1 MFSSLMPDL
10 IAIDV
15 GPAEAVKVTARAGFA
30 GLDLRLNRFTGDIE
44 TLGVEAFADAIKAA
58 GLRVGYCS
66 LTAQKIGV
74 SDEEWDA
81 GIAELPRRARVARTL
96 GYTRATSVV
105 VPFSDE
111 LDPEANAELHA
122 SRTREAADILADFG
136 IAFGLEYVS
145 PQTRWRDG
153 RYPFVRTLDGLLG
166 LLDRV
171 DRPNTGVM
179 LDCFHWACA
188 NESADDLRRLRPEQI
203 VAVHVNDLVADRPL
217 TEQTV
222 MERELPGETGGVD
235 IDTFLRTLVEI
246 GYTGPVTAEPTNPRW
261 RLTPMQEA
269 AGDTAHA
276 INTCL
281 RRAGVTPHAPANP

>member
-1 MFSSLMPDL
+1 VFASLMPDL
-10 IAIDV
+10 IAIDS
-15 GPAEAVKVTARAGFA
+15 GPAEAVKIAARAGFG
-30 GLDLRLNRFTGDIE
+30 GLDLRLNRYATEIE
-44 TLGVEAFADAIKAA
+44 RLGVEALSDAIDAA

-74 SDEEWDA
+74 SREEWEA
-81 GIAELPRRARVARTL
+81 GIADLPRRAKVAQII

-111 LDPEANAELHA
+111 LDPEANADLHA
-122 SRTREAADILADFG
+122 SRVREAADILADFG
-136 IAFGLEYVS
+136 ISFGLEYVS
-145 PQTRWRDG
+145 PKTRWRDG
-153 RYPFVRTLDGLLG
+153 KYPFVRTLNDLMA

-188 NESADDLRRLRPEQI
+188 RETPDDLRRLRPEQI
-203 VAVHVNDLVADRPL
+203 VAVHVNDLIADRPL

-222 MERELPGETGGVD
+222 MERELPGATGGVD
-235 IDTFLRTLVEI
+235 IDAFLRTLVEI

-261 RLTPMQEA
+261 KLTPRQQA
-269 AGDTAHA
+269 ATETADA

-281 RRAGVTPHAPANP
+281 RRVGVEVPSPANP